1 MYYGSNAFPYFST
14 AKGAAYLP
22 ALALHC
28 QTTHFVAVVCFF
40 QIASHY
46 SIRTPKL
53 NLAVKTAKERQLLHF
68 ISILDMVLI
77 F

>member
-1 MYYGSNAFPYFST
+1 MHFLPT

-46 SIRTPKL
+46 SISTLKL
-53 NLAVKTAKERQLLHF
+53 NLAAKTAKERQLLHF